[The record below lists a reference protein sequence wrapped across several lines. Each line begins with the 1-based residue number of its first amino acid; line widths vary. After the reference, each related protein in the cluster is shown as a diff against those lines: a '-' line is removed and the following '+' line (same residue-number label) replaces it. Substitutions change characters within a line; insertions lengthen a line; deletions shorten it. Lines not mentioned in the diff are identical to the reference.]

1 MCSLV
6 CINSFLRKT
15 AVSNLSSQ
23 CNFPST
29 LAEWIQALLSL
40 GHHTRNY
47 KTAWFM
53 PKWSTKKTV
62 QKVVSKS
69 TRTQLQNQDLW
80 ESQSQDSEG
89 WLSGTFHLFV
99 TWGHLISPLLRRNTI
114 YHEFWGLHCA
124 SSSTRSPCLHLRRDI
139 RVSLSNRE
147 SVFKEFNCTA
157 VLKANR
163 ELIILQKLS
172 SPPAGLLGC
181 VEEVH
186 GVDFPN

>member
-1 MCSLV
+1 MQFSFYTCRMNSGPAFPWAPHKELQNGLV
-6 CINSFLRKT
+6 Y
-15 AVSNLSSQ
+15 AQ
-23 CNFPST
+23 M
-29 LAEWIQALLSL
+29 E
-40 GHHTRNY
+40 H
-47 KTAWFM
+47 
-53 PKWSTKKTV
+53 KKTV

-124 SSSTRSPCLHLRRDI
+124 SSSTSSPCLHLRRDI